1 MLFWL
6 DIFGIA
12 VFACS
17 GALAAGQRRMD
28 LFGVVVLAF
37 VTAVGGGTVRD
48 LVIGHS
54 PVFWVRDPVY
64 AWVAIGAGI
73 LTFGLA
79 HFYRLR
85 SEMLVIADA
94 IGLAV
99 FTVIGTRIGIDQV
112 GPGVIATMTGIM
124 SGVLGGV
131 IRDVLANRVPL
142 IFQREIYASAA
153 LLGAIALQVMEGF
166 DVAAVVSALVA
177 GTIVLGLRL
186 AALRWQLHLPLFP
199 DRSRWR

>member
-1 MLFWL
+1 MFWL
-6 DIFGIA
+6 DVFGIA

-48 LVIGHS
+48 LVIGNS

-64 AWVAIGAGI
+64 AWVAIGAGL

-85 SEMLVIADA
+85 SETLVIADA

-99 FTVIGTRIGIDQV
+99 FTVIGTRIGLDQV

-153 LLGAIALQVMEGF
+153 LLGAIALQVMERL
-166 DVAAVVSALVA
+166 DVAPVISALVA
-177 GTIVLGLRL
+177 GIMVLGLRL
-186 AALRWQLHLPLFP
+186 AALKWQLHLPLYP
-199 DRSRWR
+199 NRSRE

>member
-1 MLFWL
+1 MMFWL
-6 DIFGIA
+6 DVFGIA

-48 LVIGHS
+48 LVIGNS

-64 AWVAIGAGI
+64 AWVAIGAGL

-85 SEMLVIADA
+85 SETLVIADA

-99 FTVIGTRIGIDQV
+99 FTVIGTRIGLDQV

-153 LLGAIALQVMEGF
+153 LLGAIALQVMERL
-166 DVAAVVSALVA
+166 DVAPVISALVA
-177 GTIVLGLRL
+177 GIMVLGLRL
-186 AALRWQLHLPLFP
+186 AALKWQLHLPLYP
-199 DRSRWR
+199 NRSRE